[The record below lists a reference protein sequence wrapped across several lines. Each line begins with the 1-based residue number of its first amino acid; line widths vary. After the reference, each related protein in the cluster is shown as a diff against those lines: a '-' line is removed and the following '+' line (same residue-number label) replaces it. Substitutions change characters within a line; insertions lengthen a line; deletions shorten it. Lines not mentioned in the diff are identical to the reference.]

1 MKLKECNITEVGYFA
16 RKQCCMNKTYSSIMA
31 AALHVVKDELI
42 KVKRHVSHSVCMQA
56 VENRLY
62 YMQEKLQECETVI
75 KELKT
80 HEMEREMK
88 KKAEE
93 DPTQLVDSL
102 RSRLLLLENRVK
114 LLESKV
120 WSVEIKSAGQRSPQ
134 YTLTILNKE

>member
-1 MKLKECNITEVGYFA
+1 
-16 RKQCCMNKTYSSIMA
+16 
-31 AALHVVKDELI
+31 
-42 KVKRHVSHSVCMQA
+42 MQA

-93 DPTQLVDSL
+93 DPMQLVDSL